1 MLPKLPLLS
10 ALFLAAGTLVPLSSS
25 AATLSPARSVTVPGI
40 EGPLT
45 EKAQFEYDR
54 YFDRCR
60 WVRRRCA
67 ERWGWGTWEFR
78 RCVARR
84 GCGYYR
90 RWY

>member
-25 AATLSPARSVTVPGI
+25 AATLSPARSLAVAGI
-40 EGPLT
+40 EGSLT
-45 EKAQFEYDR
+45 EKAQWG
-54 YFDRCR
+54 DRCR

-84 GCGYYR
+84 GCGRYR
-90 RWY
+90 RWD